1 MIRVRTLCGNREIY
15 RNGAAER
22 SGTHGPRGNI
32 LLRLPHDDLIGTA
45 AIARSRDDFAYA

>member
-1 MIRVRTLCGNREIY
+1 MIRIRTLRGNREIY

-32 LLRLPHDDLIGTA
+32 LFRLPHDDLIGTA